1 MSKLRRSSGIAAAML
16 AAFIVV
22 GARPAMAQVPY
33 SVTFNDGNEGSWNTV
48 YAQGFNTAMGANPVP
63 PANPGDTVN
72 LSQFQFFKSGTADSA
87 TNIQLAIL
95 NNFFTNMTGLTES
108 SPNFVGLSTNTLAN
122 TTSLTTGQAETFT
135 FNNLPLTYGN
145 DYGAVF
151 VNVGAGGSLTPV
163 LVSALTANY
172 ALQSDNNYH
181 PVSNYGT
188 ETQYQYATS
197 NSISS
202 GYFSDFSYSGDA
214 AFSASLSTLPV
225 PEPASLGICGLAA
238 LGLLRRRA
246 R

>member
-1 MSKLRRSSGIAAAML
+1 MSNLRRSFSIAVAML
-16 AAFIVV
+16 ATFIVV

-63 PANPGDTVN
+63 PANPGDTVD
-72 LSQFQFFKSGTADSA
+72 LSQFQFFKSGTVDSA

-108 SPNFVGLSTNTLAN
+108 SPNFVGISTNTLAN
-122 TTSLTTGQAETFT
+122 TTSLMTGQPETFT
-135 FNNLPLTYGN
+135 FSNLALVYGN

-151 VNVGAGGSLTPV
+151 VNVGPGGSLTPV
-163 LVSALTANY
+163 LVSALTVNY
-172 ALQSDNNYH
+172 AIQSDNNYH

-197 NSISS
+197 NSISG

-214 AFSASLSTLPV
+214 AFSASLSTV
-225 PEPASLGICGLAA
+225 PEPASLSVCGLAA
-238 LGLLRRRA
+238 LGLLRRRS